1 MAARSAAATRA
12 WARRASRRDAVASR
26 AAGDDVPKPLFR
38 LPEGLSCATR
48 GTASRRL
55 ADAPAS
61 PSPPLLALGS
71 RSSTEHVAISQIGSY
86 RSCPDYELVK
96 DLFLRGEGGQ
106 G

>member
-12 WARRASRRDAVASR
+12 WARRASRRDAIASR
-26 AAGDDVPKPLFR
+26 AAVDDVPKPLFR

-71 RSSTEHVAISQIGSY
+71 RSSTEHVAISRIGSLKPAILLA
-86 RSCPDYELVK
+86 SAD
-96 DLFLRGEGGQ
+96 EGNPLL
-106 G
+106 

>member
-12 WARRASRRDAVASR
+12 WARRASRRDAIASR
-26 AAGDDVPKPLFR
+26 AAADDVPKPLFR
-38 LPEGLSCATR
+38 LPEGLRCPTR

-71 RSSTEHVAISQIGSY
+71 GSATEHAAISRAGSLG
-86 RSCPDYELVK
+86 RADE
-96 DLFLRGEGGQ
+96 DQAGIRAA
-106 G
+106 